1 MRGGVVG
8 ALACLRLTYAPIK
21 TYPCLCPILAQID
34 PICVR
39 YDIPIDVYRGPQH
52 YHSTESALRPILAAF
67 ISVLTLSC
75 ALAVPMSAAA
85 QSNSAVSYDSA
96 RNVFTMAP
104 TIAKVTPGV
113 VSISTVQS
121 EDPDGTI
128 ISGIG
133 SGVIIDAT
141 AGLILTNDHVIK
153 GAKSITVILHD
164 KRRYAATILGQ
175 DAQTDLALLEIPGT
189 NLTALPVSPSDEVKV
204 GDIVIA
210 VGNPFG
216 LSHSVSTG
224 IVSAIG
230 RTDENPLAYSDL
242 IQTDASINPGNS
254 GGALV
259 NSAGNLIGIN
269 SAIVAKDRGSSGI
282 GFAIPTHTFR
292 AVAAQLQVYGEVTR
306 GSLGVLFSPVT
317 QDAQA
322 RLNLPDLDGAHI
334 VDVTPNGAGFAA
346 GLQVDDVVTRL
357 GGRDIRNS
365 SDLRY
370 AIGLVRP
377 NTVSQITY
385 IRGDWT
391 TEVDVII
398 REDGYR
404 RTANSV
410 VTIGPVPTD

>member
-1 MRGGVVG
+1 MTAG
-8 ALACLRLTYAPIK
+8 AQTNP
-21 TYPCLCPILAQID
+21 P
-34 PICVR
+34 
-39 YDIPIDVYRGPQH
+39 
-52 YHSTESALRPILAAF
+52 
-67 ISVLTLSC
+67 
-75 ALAVPMSAAA
+75 
-85 QSNSAVSYDSA
+85 VSYDAS

-104 TIAKVTPGV
+104 IIAKVTPGV

-121 EDPDGTI
+121 EETDGTTI
-128 ISGIG
+128 GGIG
-133 SGVIIDAT
+133 SGVIIDAK

-153 GAKSITVILHD
+153 DAQSITVILHD
-164 KRRYAATILGQ
+164 KRRYAATVLGQ

-189 NLTALPVSPSDEVKV
+189 NLTALAVSPSDEVKV

-230 RTDENPLAYSDL
+230 RTDQNPLAYSDL

-259 NSAGNLIGIN
+259 NSAGKLIGIN

-306 GSLGVLFSPVT
+306 GSLGVIFSPVT

-346 GLQVDDVVTRL
+346 GLQIDDVVTRL
-357 GGRDIRNS
+357 GGRTIGNS

-377 NTVSQITY
+377 NTVSQLTY
-385 IRGDWT
+385 IRGGAA

-398 REDGYR
+398 RKDGYT
-404 RTANSV
+404 RTTHIDLTAG
-410 VTIGPVPTD
+410 VTSID